1 MPHVRGL
8 IHGFAA
14 VCCVVLGSVITE
26 VVRERFDIYDTLAE
40 KIKTLLVDT
49 ANIPMDEEVAP
60 VVISVGVLM
69 FFWVFFYELRQ
80 L

>member
-8 IHGFAA
+8 VHGFAA
-14 VCCVVLGSVITE
+14 VCCVVLGSIITE
-26 VVRERFDIYDTLAE
+26 IVREQFDLYDTLAE
-40 KIKTLLVDT
+40 TTKTLLVDT

-60 VVISVGVLM
+60 ILISVGILM
-69 FFWVFFYELRQ
+69 FLWVFFYELRQ